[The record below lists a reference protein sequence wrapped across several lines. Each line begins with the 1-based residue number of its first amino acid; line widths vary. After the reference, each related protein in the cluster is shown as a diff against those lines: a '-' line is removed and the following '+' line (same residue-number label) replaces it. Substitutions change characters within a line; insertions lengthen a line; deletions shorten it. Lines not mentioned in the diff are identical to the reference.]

1 MRKKMADEER
11 RKYHFNMRMNEEEFD
26 ILEKLPG
33 KTKTDKICKLLY
45 KEKYGNEK
53 ISRKEN

>member
-1 MRKKMADEER
+1 MADEER